1 MIQDIAPH
9 QYHNEFTPR
18 TVTGHDR
25 ILSYDARSV
34 LVGLTDEGIQFP
46 GMTSVRRFQKTMS
59 SGRFPSMT
67 YSSFFPKNPLL
78 RRLDSTM

>member
-9 QYHNEFTPR
+9 QYHNEFTPC

-34 LVGLTDEGIQFP
+34 LVGFYQG
-46 GMTSVRRFQKTMS
+46 
-59 SGRFPSMT
+59 
-67 YSSFFPKNPLL
+67 LL
-78 RRLDSTM
+78 RGKYLIF

>member
-9 QYHNEFTPR
+9 QYHNEFTPC

-46 GMTSVRRFQKTMS
+46 RYDQCQTLSKDMS